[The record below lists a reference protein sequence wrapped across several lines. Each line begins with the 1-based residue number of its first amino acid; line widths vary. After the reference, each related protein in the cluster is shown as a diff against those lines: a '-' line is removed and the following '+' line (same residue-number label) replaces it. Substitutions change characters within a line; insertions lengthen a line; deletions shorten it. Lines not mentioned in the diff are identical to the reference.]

1 MLSRSHRNVW
11 LLVACMGTIQ
21 TLATAQVSMASL
33 IGHSLAEDKA
43 LATLPIAIWMTGS
56 LASSVPAALIFRR
69 FGRKPGFV
77 AGTLA
82 AMLGCLGMAL
92 AVWRADFTLYCAAAL
107 PYGLGFGISQHYRF
121 AAAEVA
127 DLSFR
132 SRAVSYVML
141 GGVLAAVA
149 GPEIVRQTKDW
160 LAPVLFLAS
169 YFALVL
175 VLLVP
180 LALLA
185 IVQLPPPPPRAAG
198 TGRPIGEIIANRKF
212 IAAAGASAAAYGA
225 MNLVMTSTP
234 LEMMLC
240 GFTVND
246 SARVIQYHALAMF
259 GPSFITGSLIAR
271 FGHARMIVAGALL
284 ILACA
289 VVGVAGKDF
298 LHFVAALML
307 LGLGWNFMFVAGS
320 ALQAE
325 AWAPAERPKAQALN
339 DLIVFSTVTLTAFG
353 SGAAHD
359 TVGWAAVTFGMLPA
373 VLGAAVAVPLL
384 LRTPAVA
391 PAPR

>member
-1 MLSRSHRNVW
+1 
-11 LLVACMGTIQ
+11 
-21 TLATAQVSMASL
+21 
-33 IGHSLAEDKA
+33 
-43 LATLPIAIWMTGS
+43 
-56 LASSVPAALIFRR
+56 
-69 FGRKPGFV
+69 
-77 AGTLA
+77 
-82 AMLGCLGMAL
+82 
-92 AVWRADFTLYCAAAL
+92 
-107 PYGLGFGISQHYRF
+107 
-121 AAAEVA
+121 
-127 DLSFR
+127 
-132 SRAVSYVML
+132 ML

-198 TGRPIGEIIANRKF
+198 TGWPIGEIIANRKF

-289 VVGVAGKDF
+289 VVGVSRRISCIS
-298 LHFVAALML
+298 
-307 LGLGWNFMFVAGS
+307 W
-320 ALQAE
+320 
-325 AWAPAERPKAQALN
+325 R
-339 DLIVFSTVTLTAFG
+339 
-353 SGAAHD
+353 
-359 TVGWAAVTFGMLPA
+359 
-373 VLGAAVAVPLL
+373 
-384 LRTPAVA
+384 R
-391 PAPR
+391 